1 MEAITEM
8 LVSLGIAA
16 GPAEGYATQLCEDGF
31 DTRTAFDA
39 LSLTELKEDFGF
51 KRGHL
56 RMVEQARDAAL
67 GEVPRDEAPRLAT
80 AKSAGARLGGGSAGR
95 ETDSEGEGSKEKNRL
110 PLALPSE
117 ISPQRTIFGSMR
129 FPVSAEARALAE
141 ALQVEGIH
149 LKIVDLRPGAD
160 IRHESVFL
168 LPFLVGLPLGA
179 CICVTC
185 GAVRSTEVFAWVEY
199 AHTFLVFGTHH
210 YGEDT
215 GNPASSC
222 AECKCASSAQ
232 PVSIA
237 CQSSD
242 KTD

>member
-1 MEAITEM
+1 MDLLESTSLNAKQAERNREAARRQTEEGELRPYITVSACSCAARGEERERTREKDKMEAIKEM

-16 GPAEGYATQLCEDGF
+16 GPAEGYATLLCEDGF

-56 RMVEQARDAAL
+56 RMVEQARDAAP
-67 GEVPRDEAPRLAT
+67 GEVSRDEADPFAT
-80 AKSAGARLGGGSAGR
+80 STSAGARLGGGSA
-95 ETDSEGEGSKEKNRL
+95 EGEGSEERDRL
-110 PLALPSE
+110 PLALPPE

-141 ALQVEGIH
+141 ALELEGIH

-168 LPFLVGLPLGA
+168 LSVL
-179 CICVTC
+179 
-185 GAVRSTEVFAWVEY
+185 
-199 AHTFLVFGTHH
+199 
-210 YGEDT
+210 
-215 GNPASSC
+215 
-222 AECKCASSAQ
+222 
-232 PVSIA
+232 PVSFCVRA
-237 CQSSD
+237 YV
-242 KTD
+242 